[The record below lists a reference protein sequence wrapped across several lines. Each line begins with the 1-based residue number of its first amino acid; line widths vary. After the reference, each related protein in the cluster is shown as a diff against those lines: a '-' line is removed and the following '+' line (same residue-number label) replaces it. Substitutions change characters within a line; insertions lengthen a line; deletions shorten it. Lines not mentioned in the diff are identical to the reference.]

1 MCRGCCRIT
10 RYPGVV
16 AFTWPVD
23 RSEFP
28 ALPDETDPGYA
39 QAVLEQRAAADL
51 AVAVL
56 WALTGRQWGL
66 YEHTVRPCR
75 SEFPTWPGLASG
87 GVTSYLLSW
96 EGDRWIGWSCGCV
109 GACKVSGPRAVHL
122 PGPVHSVT
130 EVKIAGAVVPP
141 AGYVVE
147 NNVLYRVGAP
157 WPVQDLGR
165 PIGEA
170 RTWAVTYLRGIPV
183 PESFT
188 ALTGL
193 LAKEFLAALD
203 NEGRCRLPR
212 TVTTASRQ
220 GVTYRAYDPQ
230 VIYANGKTGLP
241 EIDLVL
247 AAVNPNALMSA
258 PTVV

>member
-1 MCRGCCRIT
+1 M
-10 RYPGVV
+10 

-28 ALPDETDPGYA
+28 ALPDEADPGYA

-66 YEHTVRPCR
+66 ETKTVRPCP
-75 SEFPTWPGLASG
+75 EYASVLYRDTG
-87 GVTSYLLSW
+87 QVTSYVVSW
-96 EGDRWIGWSCGCV
+96 EGDRWINLGCGCS
-109 GACKVSGPRAVHL
+109 GGCRYGGPRAVHL
-122 PGPVHSVT
+122 PGPVYAVT
-130 EVKIAGAVVPP
+130 EVKLAGAVLAP
-141 AGYVVE
+141 AGYRAE
-147 NNVLYRVGAP
+147 GNVLYRVGAN
-157 WPVQDLGR
+157 WLAQDLGR
-165 PIGEA
+165 PLGEA
-170 RTWAVTYLRGIPV
+170 RTWSVTYQRGIPV
-183 PESFT
+183 PEAFA

-193 LAKEFLAALD
+193 LAKEFLDALD

-230 VIYANGKTGLP
+230 AIYANGKTGLP

-247 AAVNPNALMSA
+247 AAVNPHALMAA
-258 PTVV
+258 PTVL